1 VIAAGPAVTTAPSR
15 AACAMPDNSGLDQ
28 GATMN
33 LVAAIEAFNQ
43 RGQPRI
49 DLQVHRDGRTVAMLP
64 RLGKEILVKGTPS
77 NPNLTISSQDI
88 ALLCEEA
95 QLAIAPGMALLES
108 ALAAMG
114 KVARDE
120 EDEVV

>member
-1 VIAAGPAVTTAPSR
+1 
-15 AACAMPDNSGLDQ
+15 MQDNEPIEQ
-28 GATMN
+28 GAGMN

-43 RGQPRI
+43 HGQPRI
-49 DLQVHRDGRTVAMLP
+49 EMQVARDGRTVARLP
-64 RLGKEILVKGTPS
+64 RLGREIIVKGTRL
-77 NPNLTISSQDI
+77 NPRARVSSQDI

-95 QLAIAPGMALLES
+95 QLAIAPGMALLEA

-120 EDEVV
+120 EDEVA

>member
-1 VIAAGPAVTTAPSR
+1 
-15 AACAMPDNSGLDQ
+15 MPDNWQDDQ

-33 LVAAIEAFNQ
+33 LVAAIEAFN
-43 RGQPRI
+43 RHGQPRI
-49 DLQVHRDGRTVAMLP
+49 DLQLRRDGRTVAMLP
-64 RLGKEILVKGTPS
+64 RLGKEILVKGTPFH
-77 NPNLTISSQDI
+77 PNLEVSSQDI

-120 EDEVV
+120 EDEVA

>member
-1 VIAAGPAVTTAPSR
+1 
-15 AACAMPDNSGLDQ
+15 MPDNVPLDQ
-28 GATMN
+28 GAGMN

-43 RGQPRI
+43 HSQPRI
-49 DLQVHRDGRTVAMLP
+49 DLRVQRDGRSVALLP
-64 RLGKEILVKGTPS
+64 RLGKEILVKGTPL
-77 NPNLTISSQDI
+77 NPKLKVSSQDI

-120 EDEVV
+120 EDELA

>member
-1 VIAAGPAVTTAPSR
+1 MS
-15 AACAMPDNSGLDQ
+15 
-28 GATMN
+28 

-43 RGQPRI
+43 HSQPRI
-49 DLQVHRDGRTVAMLP
+49 ELQRRRDGRTVALLP
-64 RLGKEILVKGTPS
+64 RLGREIVVKGTDL
-77 NPNLTISSQDI
+77 NPHLKVSSQDI

-95 QLAIAPGMALLES
+95 QLAIAPGMALLET

-114 KVARDE
+114 KVARDQ

>member
-1 VIAAGPAVTTAPSR
+1 
-15 AACAMPDNSGLDQ
+15 
-28 GATMN
+28 MN

-43 RGQPRI
+43 HGQPRI
-49 DLQVHRDGRTVAMLP
+49 ELQVARDGRTLARLP
-64 RLGKEILVKGTPS
+64 RLGKEIVVKGS
-77 NPNLTISSQDI
+77 ELNPRLKISSQDI

-120 EDEVV
+120 EDEVL

>member
-1 VIAAGPAVTTAPSR
+1 MS
-15 AACAMPDNSGLDQ
+15 
-28 GATMN
+28 

-43 RGQPRI
+43 HSQPRI
-49 DLQVHRDGRTVAMLP
+49 ELQQRRDGRIVALLP
-64 RLGKEILVKGTPS
+64 RLGKEIVVKCCDSGSRPKV
-77 NPNLTISSQDI
+77 SSQDV

-95 QLAIAPGMALLES
+95 QLAIAPGMALLEA

-120 EDEVV
+120 EDELV

>member
-1 VIAAGPAVTTAPSR
+1 
-15 AACAMPDNSGLDQ
+15 
-28 GATMN
+28 MN

-43 RGQPRI
+43 HGRPRI
-49 DLQVHRDGRTVAMLP
+49 ALQATRDGRTLAVLP
-64 RLGKEILVKGTPS
+64 RLGKEIVVKAS
-77 NPNLTISSQDI
+77 ALNPKLKVSSQDI

-120 EDEVV
+120 EDEVA

>member
-1 VIAAGPAVTTAPSR
+1 
-15 AACAMPDNSGLDQ
+15 
-28 GATMN
+28 MN

-43 RGQPRI
+43 HGQPRI
-49 DLQVHRDGRTVAMLP
+49 ELQTTRDGRTVARLP
-64 RLGKEILVKGTPS
+64 RLNKEIVVKGTRL
-77 NPNLTISSQDI
+77 NPQARVSSQDI

-95 QLAIAPGMALLES
+95 QLAIAPGMALLEA

-114 KVARDE
+114 KVARDQ

>member
-1 VIAAGPAVTTAPSR
+1 MS
-15 AACAMPDNSGLDQ
+15 
-28 GATMN
+28 

-43 RGQPRI
+43 HSQPRI
-49 DLQVHRDGRTVAMLP
+49 ELLTTRDGRTVARLP
-64 RLGKEILVKGTPS
+64 RSSKEIVVKGTGL
-77 NPNLTISSQDI
+77 NPKSRVSSQDI

-95 QLAIAPGMALLES
+95 QLAIAPGMALLEA

-114 KVARDE
+114 KVARDQ

>member
-1 VIAAGPAVTTAPSR
+1 
-15 AACAMPDNSGLDQ
+15 MPDNMQLDQ

-43 RGQPRI
+43 YGQPRI
-49 DLQVHRDGRTVAMLP
+49 DLQVRRDGRTVALLP

-77 NPNLTISSQDI
+77 NPNLKISSQDI

-120 EDEVV
+120 EDELV

>member
-1 VIAAGPAVTTAPSR
+1 
-15 AACAMPDNSGLDQ
+15 MD
-28 GATMN
+28 
-33 LVAAIEAFNQ
+33 LVAAIEAFNKT
-43 RGQPRI
+43 GKPPI
-49 DLQVHRDGRTVAMLP
+49 ELLVARDGRTVAKLP
-64 RLGKEILVKGTPS
+64 RLGREIVVKGTVL
-77 NPNLTISSQDI
+77 NPRVKVSSQDI

-95 QLAIAPGMALLES
+95 QLAIAPGMALLEA